1 MRLPRRC
8 EVRRCLSGLVRVL
21 RVPDRRRTHRGA
33 ALCAWAG
40 IVLGAAMIQPTDAL
54 AGPVTVQ
61 AMSVLPASGEAIM
74 SVAATTKGHMILGMA
89 TRVQAL
95 SGPNPPESWWKPWT
109 WRYDERNKE
118 MRDYVDNNS
127 KRIRVELRA
136 AFQMPMILMA
146 FVALG
151 SVLIGTQIAERLR
164 SWAVARFAIPPA
176 MQRTWSVRA
185 FFICAS
191 SMLFITWV
199 TPHFAEGRLPVFL
212 LLVGLTYVF
221 FTRLLPVIS
230 TDQVDKR
237 KVAVGQLKTLGT
249 LAVLVLVM
257 LQILSDAGLF
267 GLKIGI

>member
-1 MRLPRRC
+1 
-8 EVRRCLSGLVRVL
+8 
-21 RVPDRRRTHRGA
+21 
-33 ALCAWAG
+33 
-40 IVLGAAMIQPTDAL
+40 
-54 AGPVTVQ
+54 
-61 AMSVLPASGEAIM
+61 M

-89 TRVQAL
+89 TRVPAVNDL
-95 SGPNPPESWWKPWT
+95 YPPESWLKPWT
-109 WRYDERNKE
+109 WRNDERNEEIERKIK
-118 MRDYVDNNS
+118 DQS

-146 FVALG
+146 FIVVG
-151 SVLIGTQIAERLR
+151 SVLVGPRIAERLR
-164 SWAVARFAIPPA
+164 SWAVVRFAIPPA

-185 FFICAS
+185 FFIGAS
-191 SMLFITWV
+191 SVLFITWA

-212 LLVGLTYVF
+212 LLVGSTYVF
-221 FTRLLPVIS
+221 FARLLPVIS